1 MQLQT
6 ALLFESPEQIFTR
19 VFHQY
24 RPRTPLAAVVLIFKR
39 YANANS
45 AISLREGRL
54 AVRLSDLWQGAPA
67 PVLEAL
73 AEILIAKMFRR
84 ETPAHAVAL
93 YRRWLNRRDVRHSL
107 QTVKLVRGRKFVSG
121 PRGSAWDLDEIFEQL
136 NACYFNGL
144 MGRPQL
150 GWSRRVSRTTLGH
163 YDPSHNAII
172 LSRLLDSTG
181 LNRLAVEY
189 VMYHE
194 MLHLKHPVEH
204 RGARRRVHTPAF
216 HEDERR
222 FEGLKQAKEILK
234 QLCASA
240 LTHH

>member
-1 MQLQT
+1 
-6 ALLFESPEQIFTR
+6 
-19 VFHQY
+19 
-24 RPRTPLAAVVLIFKR
+24 
-39 YANANS
+39 
-45 AISLREGRL
+45 LREGRL

-172 LSRLLDSTG
+172 LSRLLDATEV
-181 LNRLAVEY
+181 NRLAVEY
-189 VMYHE
+189 VLYHE

>member
-6 ALLFESPEQIFTR
+6 ALLFESPEEIFAR
-19 VFHQY
+19 VFRQY
-24 RPRTPLAAVVLIFKR
+24 RPRTPLTEVRLIFKR

-45 AISLREGRL
+45 AISFREGRL

-84 ETPAHAVAL
+84 PTPAHAAAL

-121 PRGSAWDLDEIFEQL
+121 PQGRAWDLDEIFEQL
-136 NACYFNGL
+136 NAAYFDGL
-144 MGRPQL
+144 MQRPQL

-172 LSRLLDSTG
+172 LSRLLDSPG
-181 LNRLAVEY
+181 AGRLAVEY
-189 VMYHE
+189 VLYHE

-204 RGARRRVHTPAF
+204 RGAHRRVHTRAF

-222 FEGLKQAKEILK
+222 FPGLKQAKEILK
-234 QLCASA
+234 QLCATS
-240 LTHH
+240 LSHY

>member
-6 ALLFESPEQIFTR
+6 ALAFESPEQIFAR
-19 VFHQY
+19 VFHEY
-24 RPRTPLAAVVLIFKR
+24 RPRTPLVEVRLIFKR

-54 AVRLSDLWQGAPA
+54 SVRLSDLWQGAPA
-67 PVLEAL
+67 PVLAAL

-84 ETPAHAVAL
+84 ETPAHAVSL
-93 YRRWLNRRDVRHSL
+93 YRRWLNRQDVRHSL

-121 PRGSAWDLDEIFEQL
+121 PQGSAWDLDEIFEQL
-136 NACYFNGL
+136 NASYFNGL

-172 LSRLLDSTG
+172 LSRLLDSPDV
-181 LNRLAVEY
+181 NRLAVEY
-189 VMYHE
+189 VLYHE

-204 RGARRRVHTPAF
+204 RGTRRRVHTHAF

-222 FEGLKQAKEILK
+222 FEGFKQAKEILK

-240 LTHH
+240 LMHH

>member
-6 ALLFESPEQIFTR
+6 ALPFESPEEIFAR
-19 VFHQY
+19 LFRQY
-24 RPRTPLAAVVLIFKR
+24 RPRTPLAEVRLVFKR

-45 AISLREGRL
+45 AISFREGRL

-67 PVLEAL
+67 RVLEAL

-84 ETPAHAVAL
+84 ESPAHAAVL
-93 YRRWLNRRDVRHSL
+93 YRRWLNRQDVRRSL

-121 PRGSAWDLDEIFEQL
+121 PRGRAWDLEEIFEEL
-136 NACYFNGL
+136 NAKHFHGL

-150 GWSRRVSRTTLGH
+150 GWSRRESRTTLGH

-172 LSRLLDSTG
+172 LSRLLDSPDVG
-181 LNRLAVEY
+181 RLAVEY
-189 VMYHE
+189 VLYHE

-204 RGARRRVHTPAF
+204 HGARRRVHTSAF
-216 HEDERR
+216 HEEEKR
-222 FEGLKQAKEILK
+222 FERLKEAKQILK
-234 QLCASA
+234 QLCAST
-240 LTHH
+240 LSHY

>member
-6 ALLFESPEQIFTR
+6 ALLFESPEEIFAR
-19 VFHQY
+19 VFHAY
-24 RPRTPLAAVVLIFKR
+24 RPRTPLAEVRLIFKR

-45 AISLREGRL
+45 AISFREGRL
-54 AVRLSDLWQGAPA
+54 SVRLSDLWQGAPA

-84 ETPAHAVAL
+84 ATPAHATSL
-93 YRRWLNRRDVRHSL
+93 YRRWLNRQDVRRNL

-121 PRGSAWDLDEIFEQL
+121 PQGCAWDLDEIFEQL
-136 NACYFNGL
+136 NAQYFNGL
-144 MGRPQL
+144 MQRPQL

-172 LSRLLDSTG
+172 LSRLLDSPAV
-181 LNRLAVEY
+181 NRLAVEY
-189 VMYHE
+189 VLYHE

-204 RGARRRVHTPAF
+204 RGAHRRVHTHAF

-234 QLCASA
+234 LLCASTA
-240 LTHH
+240 SHY

>member
-6 ALLFESPEQIFTR
+6 ALLFESPEEIFAR
-19 VFHQY
+19 VFHAY

-84 ETPAHAVAL
+84 ATPTHATAL

-136 NACYFNGL
+136 NARYFNGL

-172 LSRLLDSTG
+172 LSRLLDSAK
-181 LNRLAVEY
+181 LNRIAVEY
-189 VMYHE
+189 VLYHE

-216 HEDERR
+216 HEDERQ

-234 QLCASA
+234 QLCESS

>member
-6 ALLFESPEQIFTR
+6 ALLFETPEEIFAR
-19 VFHQY
+19 VFRQY
-24 RPRTPLAAVVLIFKR
+24 RPRTLLSEVRLVFKR

-45 AISLREGRL
+45 AIAFREGRL

-73 AEILIAKMFRR
+73 AQILIAKMFRHA
-84 ETPAHAVAL
+84 TPAHANAL
-93 YRRWLNRRDVRHSL
+93 YRRWLNRRDVRRSL
-107 QTVKLVRGRKFVSG
+107 QTVKMVRGRKFVSG
-121 PRGSAWDLDEIFEQL
+121 PLGSAWDLDEIFEQL
-136 NACYFNGL
+136 NARYFNGL

-172 LSRLLDSTG
+172 LSRLLDSPEVP
-181 LNRLAVEY
+181 RLAVEY
-189 VMYHE
+189 VLYHE

-204 RGARRRVHTPAF
+204 RGAHRLVHTRAF
-216 HEDERR
+216 HEEERK
-222 FEGLKQAKEILK
+222 FEGLKEAKAMLK
-234 QLCASA
+234 KLCASTA
-240 LTHH
+240 SHY

>member
-172 LSRLLDSTG
+172 LSRIFDQPG
-181 LNRLAVEY
+181 RPVLAVEY
-189 VMYHE
+189 VMFHE
-194 MLHLKHPVEH
+194 MLHLRYPVDH
-204 RGARRRVHTPAF
+204 NGARRRVHTKEFREAEKKFPLF
-216 HEDERR
+216 KE
-222 FEGLKQAKEILK
+222 AKEILK
-234 QLCASA
+234 RL
-240 LTHH
+240 

>member
-6 ALLFESPEQIFTR
+6 ALWFESPEEIFAR
-19 VFHQY
+19 LFREY
-24 RPRTPLAAVVLIFKR
+24 RPRTPLAEVRLSFKR

-45 AISLREGRL
+45 AISFREGRL

-84 ETPAHAVAL
+84 AAPAHAATL
-93 YRRWLNRRDVRHSL
+93 YRRWLNRQDVRRSL
-107 QTVKLVRGRKFVSG
+107 QTVKSVRGRKFVSG
-121 PRGSAWDLDEIFEQL
+121 PKGSAWDLDEIFDEL
-136 NACYFNGL
+136 NAKYFNGL

-172 LSRLLDSTG
+172 LSRLLDSPAVS
-181 LNRLAVEY
+181 RLAVEY
-189 VMYHE
+189 VLYHE

-204 RGARRRVHTPAF
+204 RGAHRRVHTRAF
-216 HEDERR
+216 HEEEKR
-222 FEGLKQAKEILK
+222 FAGLQQAKQILK
-234 QLCASA
+234 QLCASPA
-240 LTHH
+240 SHD